1 MSFLGTGQKDSKDP
15 KEGENDVGNTSE
27 GRLREKANLQFPCKG

>member
-15 KEGENDVGNTSE
+15 KGEMMWATLVREGSE
-27 GRLREKANLQFPCKG
+27 RRQAFSFPVRDK

>member
-15 KEGENDVGNTSE
+15 KGEMDVGNTSE
-27 GRLREKANLQFPCKG
+27 GRLREKASLQFPCKG